1 MDVYIVLKSEP
12 FDFKIFSDF
21 ETAKTVFVNHL
32 LTEWK
37 KRCHKEGLS
46 EQETSLSIRTNYQK
60 IISRLN
66 NFETTESYSFNADD
80 ICSHAFFLV
89 LTKSKVSSS
98 SK

>member
-1 MDVYIVLKSEP
+1 MDVYIVLKSDP

-66 NFETTESYSFNADD
+66 NFETTESYFFNADD

>member
-21 ETAKTVFVNHL
+21 DTAKTAFVNHL

-37 KRCHKEGLS
+37 KRCYRERVS
-46 EQETSLSIRTNYQK
+46 EQETYLSIRTNYQK
-60 IISRLN
+60 IISKLN
-66 NFETTESYSFNADD
+66 NFENTESYFFNADD

-98 SK
+98 SE

>member
-12 FDFKIFSDF
+12 YSFEIFSDF
-21 ETAKTVFVNHL
+21 DTAKTVFVNHL

-37 KRCHKEGLS
+37 KRCYKEGLS

-66 NFETTESYSFNADD
+66 NFETTESYFFNADD
-80 ICSHAFFLV
+80 ICSHAFFVYLI
-89 LTKSKVSSS
+89 KSKVYSS